1 MAEHPSGGLFAATA
15 LPEPGKVACR
25 RISHF
30 AFRPPLRTLPVMKF
44 LLVFAMLITTA
55 LADGP
60 VRHVVNFK
68 FKKDATPEQIERVI
82 EAFAELT
89 NKISVIDSF
98 EWGTN
103 SSPEGLDKGFTHCWI
118 IGFRTERDRDYYLSH
133 PDHTAFATLVKPLL
147 ADVQVVD
154 FVPAKR
160 MKKPKPL
167 KPKSTIPSAWGAQ
180 KTG

>member
-1 MAEHPSGGLFAATA
+1 MKILLA
-15 LPEPGKVACR
+15 L
-25 RISHF
+25 
-30 AFRPPLRTLPVMKF
+30 
-44 LLVFAMLITTA
+44 AMLTTAA

-68 FKKDATPEQIERVI
+68 FKKDATPEQIQQLTD
-82 EAFAELT
+82 AFAELA
-89 NKISVIDSF
+89 NKISVIDTF

-103 SSPEGLDKGFTHCWI
+103 SSPEGLNKEFTHCWI
-118 IGFRTERDRDYYLSH
+118 LGFHSERDRDYYLNH
-133 PDHTAFATLVKPLL
+133 PDHQAFATLAKSLI

-154 FVPAKR
+154 FVPVKR
-160 MKKPKPL
+160 VKKPKPL

>member
-1 MAEHPSGGLFAATA
+1 MCVETIP
-15 LPEPGKVACR
+15 
-25 RISHF
+25 
-30 AFRPPLRTLPVMKF
+30 TLPFSFAPRSLSAMKIF
-44 LLVFAMLITTA
+44 LLLTMLTTAA

-68 FKKDATPEQIERVI
+68 FKKDATPEQVERVV
-82 EAFAELT
+82 EAFAELP

-118 IGFRTERDRDYYLSH
+118 LGFRTERDRDYYLSH